1 MLAPGMV
8 GNLLPKVVITSYG
21 CAQAGVLLTRGF
33 AEFPSS
39 RTRSVDQAQ
48 QPGSS
53 PARSPDAPADPE
65 ELMWNE
71 GKHADDPKGKAEA
84 LRNASWKSS
93 EVFRG
98 NDIREPGAQM
108 VASISAH
115 QLYFACACGACYS
128 NMSSACSRC
137 LFVRAGSTRRMMDL
151 LGSQIFSVALYS
163 AITYVHLQV
172 SLGQAHAAMRHQM
185 LPKRVWE
192 RVHQRLLVV

>member
-1 MLAPGMV
+1 MLAPGMF
-8 GNLLPKVVITSYG
+8 GKLLPKAVITSGGY
-21 CAQAGVLLTRGF
+21 AQVGVLLTRSF

-93 EVFRG
+93 EVFTG
-98 NDIREPGAQM
+98 NDIREPGESGPGARRYEAPDAPKKGVGEIASEVAGGLADKAKRAVEDVAQM
-108 VASISAH
+108 AKNKRAS
-115 QLYFACACGACYS
+115 
-128 NMSSACSRC
+128 
-137 LFVRAGSTRRMMDL
+137 T
-151 LGSQIFSVALYS
+151 
-163 AITYVHLQV
+163 
-172 SLGQAHAAMRHQM
+172 
-185 LPKRVWE
+185 
-192 RVHQRLLVV
+192 